1 MENQTVLNIL
11 RSMPLAL
18 VIMRFLIGVIIF
30 AYAKNKSFQKFFL
43 AFFIVGFF
51 SDFLDG
57 FIARRV
63 GHIPRIV
70 GVLDG
75 YADITLYISTLYF
88 LLKNYSDSL
97 RKYRYYVFGLIGLIL
112 ISWLFCYLKFGKLT
126 SYHPY
131 SAKLFGISI
140 FLFVAGIYILKKG
153 IFFPLLIIFGLLN
166 ISEEIAIT
174 YVMPYYRVSISSIK
188 EAIKLADAYN
198 TKHKDMKYEKK

>member
-1 MENQTVLNIL
+1 MENLTVVNIL
-11 RSMPLAL
+11 RNMPLAL
-18 VIMRFLIGVIIF
+18 VIMRFMIGIIIF
-30 AYAKNKSFQKFFL
+30 VGAKNKYFQRFFL
-43 AFFIVGFF
+43 LFFIAGFF

-63 GHIPRIV
+63 GHVPRIV

-97 RKYRYYVFGLIGLIL
+97 RKYRHYIFALIGLIL

-140 FLFVAGIYILKKG
+140 FLFVAGIYIFKKG
-153 IFFPLLIIFGLLN
+153 TFFPLLIIFGLLN
-166 ISEEIAIT
+166 IGEEIAIT
-174 YVMPYYRVSISSIK
+174 YVMPYYRVSICSIR
-188 EAIKLADAYN
+188 EAIKLADTYYAQ
-198 TKHKDMKYEKK
+198 HKDAKYEKR